1 MGDINQQSEQPA
13 VEEEHIDV
21 LVVGGGPVGKS
32 LHNKVNICRAEWN
45 RIDYRLPTR
54 TKPTSTTPYTYH

>member
-1 MGDINQQSEQPA
+1 MSDLNQHSEQLA

-32 LHNKVNICRAEWN
+32 FDLKKCRQ
-45 RIDYRLPTR
+45 
-54 TKPTSTTPYTYH
+54 S